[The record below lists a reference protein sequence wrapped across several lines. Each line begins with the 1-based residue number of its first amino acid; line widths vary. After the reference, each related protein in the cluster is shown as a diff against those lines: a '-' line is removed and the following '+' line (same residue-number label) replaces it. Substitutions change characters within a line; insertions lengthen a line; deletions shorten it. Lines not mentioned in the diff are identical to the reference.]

1 MGFRIADRVQETT
14 TTTGTGTLTLAG
26 AATGF
31 QSFAVVGSG
40 NQTYYAIIDST
51 NNVWEVGIGT
61 YTSAGTTLSRDT
73 IFSNSSGT
81 TAALTLAAGTKTVIC
96 TAPAQPTI
104 TDTIYGYQAEYNRS
118 STATNNTCI
127 GYQAGYSISTN
138 GYNTCVGYQAAYANS
153 TSNSYTAV
161 GYFALKGRFNAVLMT
176 GVGISAGGGT
186 TFGGGDYAT
195 CIGAYANYTSYGGS
209 ATAVGTFSQYSS
221 LNNADCTSLGYG
233 SLYTNGSGYRVTAIG
248 SNAGYYISGSGIMES
263 VAIGYKALY
272 GHTTSFATGNYNT
285 CVGSNSML
293 NVTATTYATVIGY
306 SSMQN
311 MTSASNNIGIGT
323 SVGNSIT
330 TSSSNILIGY
340 NAGATLSTS
349 SDGTNIGIGYQAFN
363 GGNGGYNI
371 AIGFRTMFQ
380 TSGNTGGYN
389 IMVGYLA
396 GYSMAAGSYNVCI
409 GGYQGS
415 GGIIDITATNNNVV
429 LGDNSG
435 NILLYKVTSGL
446 GGFNVG
452 MADKGTTSA
461 TAATGTINFDA
472 ATQTV
477 LYYTAAAT
485 ANFTL
490 NVRSTATATLN
501 TALPTNQTLEIV
513 FMCTNGATPYY
524 MSAFTI
530 DGTSVTPKWLNGTAP
545 TTGNANSIDMYTLRI
560 TKTAGATYTVLAKQE
575 KYA

>member
-1 MGFRIADRVQETT
+1 MGFRIADRIQETT
-14 TTTGTGTLTLAG
+14 TTTGTGALTLAG
-26 AATGF
+26 AAAGYR
-31 QSFAVVGSG
+31 SFATIGNG
-40 NQTYYAIIDST
+40 NQTTYAIIDST
-51 NNVWEVGIGT
+51 NSVWEVGIGT

-81 TAALTLAAGTKTVIC
+81 TVALTLAAGTKTVIC
-96 TAPAQPTI
+96 TLPAQPTI
-104 TDTIYGYQAEYNRS
+104 TDTIYGYQAMYSRP
-118 STATNNTCI
+118 STGTSWNTNI
-127 GYQAGYSISTN
+127 GYQAGYSNTGASYCTN
-138 GYNTCVGYQAAYANS
+138 VGYQAGYSNS
-153 TSNSYTAV
+153 TSNLNTAI
-161 GYFALKGRFNAVLMT
+161 GYQALKPKTGILNT
-176 GVGISAGGGT
+176 GVGYNANGSSA
-186 TFGGGDYAT
+186 FGGGDY
-195 CIGAYANYTSYGGS
+195 N
-209 ATAVGTFSQYSS
+209 TAVGGASLATQYGSSGTAVGVYASYSS
-221 LNNADCTSLGYG
+221 LNSADTTAVGYG
-233 SLYTNGSGYRVTAIG
+233 ALYTNGSGYRVTAVG
-248 SNAGYYISGSGIMES
+248 SNAGYYISGSGAMES

-272 GHTTSFATGNYNT
+272 GNTTSFATGNYNT

-311 MTSASNNIGIGT
+311 MTSSSNNIGIGT
-323 SVGNSIT
+323 SVGNAIT
-330 TSSSNILIGY
+330 SSSSNILIGY

-389 IMVGYLA
+389 IMIGYTT

-415 GGIIDITATNNNVV
+415 GGIIDITTTNNNVV

-472 ATQTV
+472 STQQV
-477 LYYTAAAT
+477 LYYTTAAT

-501 TALPTNQTLEIV
+501 AALPTNQTLEIV

-560 TKTAGATYTVLAKQE
+560 TKTASATYTVLAKQE